1 MKKTLNLITAL
12 LLITAMVLP
21 AFAISV
27 SSVRQN
33 GAPVVDVVVKETN
46 KKDPAN
52 QETVKPED
60 ITVVVTPLVEQEKAS
75 WATQQEIKAATESLN
90 EGDLTQVQAV
100 QEAVKALNAL
110 NAALK
115 PGASIIKPGTIVK
128 PVIPEAKPAVPAV
141 KPATPAE
148 TVPGETIPAE
158 TMPAETAPAQYTEVK
173 AEDLIVSEV
182 FHVDASHT
190 DVAITFE
197 ADGIRA
203 GQFLMV
209 MVFVDGQWQVLDFN
223 DVEIVEDG
231 KVRITFRQFGT
242 VAFVVDKNEVEQ
254 YMAEDAEKAKLE
266 KQNNGNK
273 NHPNNNNKPNN
284 NSGNKNNPG
293 KK

>member
-27 SSVRQN
+27 SSIRQN

-46 KKDPAN
+46 KKDPAT
-52 QETVKPED
+52 QETVKPEE

-75 WATQQEIKAATESLN
+75 WTTQQEIKAATESLN
-90 EGDLTQVQAV
+90 EGNLTQVQAV
-100 QEAVKALNAL
+100 QEAVKALNEL

-115 PGASIIKPGTIVK
+115 PGASIIKPGTIAK
-128 PVIPEAKPAVPAV
+128 PVIPEAKPAV
-141 KPATPAE
+141 PAE

-158 TMPAETAPAQYTEVK
+158 TIPAETAPAQYTEVK

-190 DVAITFE
+190 DIAITFE
-197 ADGIRA
+197 AEGIRA

-242 VAFVVDKNEVEQ
+242 VAFVVDKNEVEK

-273 NHPNNNNKPNN
+273 NHPNS

>member
-1 MKKTLNLITAL
+1 MKKMLNLITAL

-27 SSVRQN
+27 SSIRQN
-33 GAPVVDVVVKETN
+33 GAPVVDVVVKDTN

-75 WATQQEIKAATESLN
+75 WTTQQEMKAATESLN

-128 PVIPEAKPAVPAV
+128 PVIPEAKPAVPA
-141 KPATPAE
+141 E
-148 TVPGETIPAE
+148 TIPGETIPAE
-158 TMPAETAPAQYTEVK
+158 TIPAENTPVQYTEVK

-190 DVAITFE
+190 DIAITFE

-254 YMAEDAEKAKLE
+254 YMAEDAEKAKLA
-266 KQNNGNK
+266 KQT
-273 NHPNNNNKPNN
+273 
-284 NSGNKNNPG
+284 PG
-293 KK
+293 SK